1 MGHLQKDR
9 LTAYTRSEVPVPF
22 CVRRRIPSGPTP
34 AKVPVEEGP
43 AAWYNKPDKPG
54 VTGEETRVMKMPE
67 EKIDTAM
74 FAPCGMNCMVCYR
87 HCSHPKPCA
96 GCLNSDMGKPGH
108 CRKCGIKDCVGQ
120 KGLPYCFAC
129 SDFPCKFI
137 KNLEKSYNKRY
148 QASLIENS
156 RFVQRHGLDMFMQT
170 QKETYTCSKCGGI
183 ISVHD
188 GACSECR
195 EKAT

>member
-1 MGHLQKDR
+1 
-9 LTAYTRSEVPVPF
+9 
-22 CVRRRIPSGPTP
+22 
-34 AKVPVEEGP
+34 
-43 AAWYNKPDKPG
+43 
-54 VTGEETRVMKMPE
+54 MKMPE

-129 SDFPCKFI
+129 SDFPCKSI

-156 RFVQRHGLDMFMQT
+156 RFVQRHGLDMFMQI